1 MSNACCEKPENR
13 QKVPYQHS
21 FESFY
26 LSYHGCQ
33 FANETSE
40 LPTDKIPSHWKQ
52 LHLLNFF
59 SPDSYSF
66 TVEHKAYEESW
77 RHLFKI
83 PQKIS
88 QNENQFSDEEKR
100 DLDTLICPAWF
111 LSWNQYSSWCSALPL
126 SSLETFL
133 KQIVRSW
140 NRAGEHPPLVTYE
153 FNYAFSISRYCKWKL
168 WKHSNLG
175 SRGAYFQKKLK
186 GFCTSSC

>member
-88 QNENQFSDEEKR
+88 QNENQFSDEEKYVQ
-100 DLDTLICPAWF
+100 LDFFPGASTLLDVQLCRSAALK
-111 LSWNQYSSWCSALPL
+111 LSWN
-126 SSLETFL
+126 
-133 KQIVRSW
+133 
-140 NRAGEHPPLVTYE
+140 
-153 FNYAFSISRYCKWKL
+153 KL
-168 WKHSNLG
+168 
-175 SRGAYFQKKLK
+175 
-186 GFCTSSC
+186 